1 MPLIKIAITVKI
13 YLLRLYVLLVWNI
26 LILYQI
32 LRRRRECWIHISDLR
47 IIHENNGF
55 LVINKHPE
63 LLINCTSPWINCL
76 TLQMQLFY
84 NRPQYA
90 NWKLKNMFH
99 FVHRLD
105 CPTSG
110 LICIAYDTKTASI
123 IRRAFEKK
131 EVKKYYLAIL
141 WGHVDSPQCIDSSN
155 TLSPFVK
162 RESKFVYHIQM
173 SLGSLRYFW
182 PDTGRKQKIIVP
194 ATHPECCRPR
204 ESSTTVII
212 LDYGNL
218 MGEPAT
224 RVLLIP
230 NTGRRHQLR
239 VHCAV
244 GLGHPIAG
252 DITYSRRPFN
262 HIDVEYKH
270 DVYRTHNIHLDYKLK
285 RMMLHAYYMEMKLR
299 MNDDSND
306 NKCRKRLSVEKNYQ
320 FQTGENPFFDANDSY
335 LWIEEEN
342 LLSQTTSY
350 TLDEYIK
357 NVNFFTS

>member
-1 MPLIKIAITVKI
+1 MGGPAT
-13 YLLRLYVLLVWNI
+13 RVLLIPKGNNNNSHDV
-26 LILYQI
+26 
-32 LRRRRECWIHISDLR
+32 HITYKWDCNV
-47 IIHENNGF
+47 IIDH
-55 LVINKHPE
+55 
-63 LLINCTSPWINCL
+63 
-76 TLQMQLFY
+76 
-84 NRPQYA
+84 
-90 NWKLKNMFH
+90 
-99 FVHRLD
+99 
-105 CPTSG
+105 
-110 LICIAYDTKTASI
+110 ASK
-123 IRRAFEKK
+123 F
-131 EVKKYYLAIL
+131 
-141 WGHVDSPQCIDSSN
+141 SN
-155 TLSPFVK
+155 TN
-162 RESKFVYHIQM
+162 HN
-173 SLGSLRYFW
+173 RY
-182 PDTGRKQKIIVP
+182 IIFKLYLQNIFQ
-194 ATHPECCRPR
+194 RPR

-350 TLDEYIK
+350 SLDEYIK